1 VDICTSAVKN
11 NLEFITDMCTH
22 LGLEVYVSLVYLGAK
37 LNHIYQA
44 SRITT
49 RTVHKTIIINT
60 VVVDC
65 VYIYIYIYIY
75 TQFTLYIYIYI
86 YKVNQSR
93 YRPGVAQRVPGS

>member
-65 VYIYIYIYIY
+65 VYIYIY
-75 TQFTLYIYIYI
+75 TQFTLYI